1 MIAIVLGAILA
12 KSCRVNGALR
22 VYLCG
27 AVTIEAGDRLVR
39 DSALAGGQGRLLFVF
54 LMSRTPQ
61 PVSKDDLIRAMG
73 AHARGYVRD
82 PR

>member
-1 MIAIVLGAILA
+1 MA